1 MKKNTL
7 ALVMIVKN
15 EELGLERAIL
25 SALPICDEI
34 VIAVDNSSTD
44 KTEEIAKKYAT
55 TLKHFDWKDDF
66 AGARN
71 FAHAGVKSDWILFL
85 DGHEYIKE
93 CPKLAEKLDQACQ
106 GLLCTVEMETGSQ
119 FRNPRLYRNG
129 VNFEGQ
135 VHEAQKMSPV
145 FLYPEFVVKHD
156 RAGGQSLKS
165 SLERGAQRDDQTVR
179 IMSAQLERDPR
190 NIRAALHLGFYFE
203 GRGQCKKAIKYF
215 NQYLK
220 YSTKKSDRWF
230 VFFNRALC
238 HLSLHRCFRAFWSA
252 DRANDETPDRWEV
265 FKLKGL
271 IYFEAGKYRKAIEAF
286 VGSFKINTGD
296 VSYKPWPRDDAGTW
310 NLIGECFYR
319 LGDYYKA
326 NIAFETAS
334 KRATDEMLK
343 MLTKKR
349 AELMTE
355 IIKKIPL

>member
-34 VIAVDNSSTD
+34 VIAVDNSSKD

-106 GLLCTVEMETGSQ
+106 GLLCTVEMESGSQ

-135 VHEAQKMSPV
+135 VHEAQKMNPV

-156 RAGGQSLKS
+156 RACGQSLRS
-165 SLERGAQRDDQTVR
+165 SLERGAQRDDQTFR
-179 IMSAQLERDPR
+179 IMNAQLERDPK
-190 NIRAALHLGFYFE
+190 NVRALLHLGFYFE
-203 GRGQCKKAIKYF
+203 GRNQCKKAIGYF
-215 NQYLK
+215 SRFLK
-220 YSTKKSDRWF
+220 YSNKKSDRWF

-238 HLSLHRCFRAFWSA
+238 HLTLHNNFRAFWSA
-252 DRANDETPDRWEV
+252 DRANDETPDRWEIH
-265 FKLKGL
+265 KLKGL
-271 IYFEAGKYRKAIEAF
+271 IYFDAGKYWKAIEAF
-286 VGSFKINTGD
+286 VASFKINTGD
-296 VSYKPWPRDDAGTW
+296 VSYKPWPRDTAGTW
-310 NLIGECFYR
+310 NMIGECFYR
-319 LGDYYKA
+319 LGDYFKA
-326 NIAFETAS
+326 NIAFERAS
-334 KRATDEMLK
+334 TESKDEMQK
-343 MLTKKR
+343 MLMKKR
-349 AELMTE
+349 AELMNE
-355 IIKKIPL
+355 ILKKYPL